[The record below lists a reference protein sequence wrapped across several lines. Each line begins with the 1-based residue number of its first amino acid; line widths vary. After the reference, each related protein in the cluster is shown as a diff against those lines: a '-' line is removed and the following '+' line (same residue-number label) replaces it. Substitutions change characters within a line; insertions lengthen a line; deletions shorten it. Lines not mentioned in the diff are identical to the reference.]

1 MKDKDKARNKQEKE
15 SGRKNME
22 TQKETRVRANKIR
35 FNVEW
40 ETKDNAREMYRKD
53 LLMKTYKDHNTQTY
67 VAGTCE
73 YGNELSGSIKGGEFL
88 D

>member
-35 FNVEW
+35 FNVE
-40 ETKDNAREMYRKD
+40 
-53 LLMKTYKDHNTQTY
+53 
-67 VAGTCE
+67 
-73 YGNELSGSIKGGEFL
+73 
-88 D
+88 